1 MEEVILRWFVN
12 TDRTVTSRR
21 ELNKDEEAK
30 PSNSFT
36 KFCSNKYLLILRQ
49 KLRIQNIIIIT
60 CSINIRN
67 SEPGNLFFL

>member
-1 MEEVILRWFVN
+1 MKR
-12 TDRTVTSRR
+12 
-21 ELNKDEEAK
+21 AK

-60 CSINIRN
+60 YSINIRN
-67 SEPGNLFFL
+67 SEPGNLFFPLALKRIEGDAC